1 MADKTKKKTDTLVE
15 SDITTK
21 RGVGRRAFLGI
32 MAAGSAGAVLSPTQ
46 AAAADADGRPWQDAG
61 GCPRGPIQ
69 QGATD
74 NDLGTGSDPA
84 GGGRHGS
91 GLTDSDPSDWANNGR
106 GAPYC

>member
-1 MADKTKKKTDTLVE
+1 MADTSKKKNDTLLE

-32 MAAGSAGAVLSPTQ
+32 MAAGSAGAVLAPTQ

-84 GGGRHGS
+84 GGGR
-91 GLTDSDPSDWANNGR
+91 
-106 GAPYC
+106 